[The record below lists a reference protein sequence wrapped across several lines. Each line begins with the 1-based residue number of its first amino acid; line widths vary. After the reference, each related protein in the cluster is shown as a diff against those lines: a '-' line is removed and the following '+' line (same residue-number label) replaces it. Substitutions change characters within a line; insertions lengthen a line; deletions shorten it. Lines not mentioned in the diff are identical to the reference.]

1 MLGKTFLSDSRVLFL
16 PSLFSL
22 SSLISSGEKRKM
34 IWECGICSNNEA
46 GLLSES
52 QWTMSSIFRTVIL
65 ILYLNGFKGNGDV
78 KCRLVFRWECL
89 TRLIVVSFTRAAHC
103 CLLSLRRVLELVFVK
118 FLNET
123 WGIMNRKVFTYC
135 NAVYESLKQIQ
146 VDWANFWPCDDC
158 HKVAWFSP

>member
-1 MLGKTFLSDSRVLFL
+1 MRPFWVTHIYFSCHLCFLSLLLFHQ
-16 PSLFSL
+16 
-22 SSLISSGEKRKM
+22 GRKGK
-34 IWECGICSNNEA
+34 GIFSNNEA

-103 CLLSLRRVLELVFVK
+103 CLLSLWRVLELVFVK

-123 WGIMNRKVFTYC
+123 WGITNRKVFTYC
-135 NAVYESLKQIQ
+135 NAVYESLKHIQ
-146 VDWANFWPCDDC
+146 VDWATFWPWDDC
-158 HKVAWFSP
+158 QSGLIFTINY

>member
-1 MLGKTFLSDSRVLFL
+1 
-16 PSLFSL
+16 
-22 SSLISSGEKRKM
+22 M
-34 IWECGICSNNEA
+34 IWECRIFSNNEA

-123 WGIMNRKVFTYC
+123 WGITNRKVFTYC
-135 NAVYESLKQIQ
+135 NAVYESLSKFRLIGPTFDH
-146 VDWANFWPCDDC
+146 VTIVIKWPDFHHNLWDGLVPVFRKARKANN
-158 HKVAWFSP
+158 VI